1 MMKEYFIELLELFK
15 EYELIEST
23 YKVVSTKTVYE
34 INKLTPQNISKGFVV
49 YEKLSI

>member
-1 MMKEYFIELLELFK
+1 MKKYFIELIELFK

-34 INKLTPQNISKGFVV
+34 INKLIPQNISKGFVV